1 LGALDLTERRYDSAI
16 AHADRALEIS
26 PNNGYRIAVSGWIK
40 SWAGQPGEAE
50 AILKRGMRLDPIT
63 QPWMPLMLAV
73 NQAML
78 GRHGEAKELYEGVL
92 SSHAGHP
99 LVALSAPPGL
109 AVISVIEG
117 DLDGARKRID
127 DWSQNNP
134 MANIA
139 ALRNQFSDTLKDQA
153 FAKRYLDA
161 LRHAGLPENP
171 PLPLPDKP
179 SIAVLPFTNMSD
191 DPEQE
196 WFADGMTDDLITD
209 LSNISGLFVIARNTA
224 FTYKDKAVDVKAV
237 GRDWVLGTS
246 SKAACGAPANTI
258 RINAQLIDTQ
268 TGGHVW
274 AEKYDRE
281 LKDVFAVQTEV
292 ARQVV
297 KVLAVTLKA
306 NENERL
312 FQKYTTN
319 IDAYDVFLQARRT
332 VDAPSKSNILR
343 GEKLFSRVIEL
354 DPNFAGG
361 YAGLS
366 FNLSVQGACNL
377 VSHHRPTCR
386 VHSIWPRKRSS

>member
-1 LGALDLTERRYDSAI
+1 
-16 AHADRALEIS
+16 
-26 PNNGYRIAVSGWIK
+26 
-40 SWAGQPGEAE
+40 
-50 AILKRGMRLDPIT
+50 
-63 QPWMPLMLAV
+63 MLAV

-78 GRHGEAKELYEGVL
+78 GRHGKAKELYEGVL

-153 FAKRYLDA
+153 FAERYLDA

-246 SKAACGAPANTI
+246 SKAACGAPAT
-258 RINAQLIDTQ
+258 RSASTRSSL
-268 TGGHVW
+268 
-274 AEKYDRE
+274 
-281 LKDVFAVQTEV
+281 
-292 ARQVV
+292 
-297 KVLAVTLKA
+297 TLRPA
-306 NENERL
+306 AMFGPRSM
-312 FQKYTTN
+312 
-319 IDAYDVFLQARRT
+319 IVSSRT
-332 VDAPSKSNILR
+332 
-343 GEKLFSRVIEL
+343 FSRFKQKL
-354 DPNFAGG
+354 HDRWLKF
-361 YAGLS
+361 
-366 FNLSVQGACNL
+366 
-377 VSHHRPTCR
+377 
-386 VHSIWPRKRSS
+386 WPSR